1 MLQMWMQFKDFY
13 CVCTKFTHLPKHKK
27 FSLVPIAKVSINI
40 TNNVFFIRHFKAIL
54 ASGIPLHFAVPPGN
68 TRMIVIIDL

>member
-1 MLQMWMQFKDFY
+1 MQFKDFY

-40 TNNVFFIRHFKAIL
+40 TNDVFLFFL
-54 ASGIPLHFAVPPGN
+54 SLQSNSCLFGIPLHFAVPPGN
-68 TRMIVIIDL
+68 TRTIVITDL